1 MLRRAPFLL
10 GAGIVLSLA
19 CGDSS
24 GPADPPPLAGK
35 LVFASDRQDGTYL
48 QLYVA
53 DADGSDPEW
62 IRVGITRV
70 VSRIDVAPDGER
82 IAFTSADG
90 DLWVVNAD
98 GSGLLNLTNGARE
111 DNFPRWS
118 PDGEWIAFS
127 SHDGVQDDIVK
138 IRPDGSGLQPLTTDA
153 ANDALP
159 VWSPDGARLA
169 FTSNREGSI
178 QVFVMN
184 ADGSSQTRVST
195 GDGQNYAQDWSPDG
209 LAFAIGADRD
219 GGPPDYPFPDSVGL
233 FIMALDGAIVRK
245 LPGAQTPVP
254 FARFTPDGSRLAFE
268 QSVPNEDIL
277 IVNADGTELRP
288 LIQHSARDNSPAWGP
303 AR

>member
-1 MLRRAPFLL
+1 MLRRTPFLV
-10 GAGIVLSLA
+10 GAGIVSSLA

-53 DADGSDPEW
+53 EADGSDPEW

-90 DLWVVNAD
+90 DLWVVDAD
-98 GSGLLNLTNGARE
+98 GSGLLNLTNGARD

-118 PDGEWIAFS
+118 PDGEWIAFNS
-127 SHDGVQDDIVK
+127 YDGMQHDIYIV
-138 IRPDGSGLQPLTTDA
+138 RPDGRDLRPLTA
-153 ANDALP
+153 NPANDVIP
-159 VWSPDGARLA
+159 VWSPDGTMLT
-169 FTSNREGSI
+169 FTSSRDGTD
-178 QVFVMN
+178 QVYLMN
-184 ADGSSQTRVST
+184 ADGSSQLRIST
-195 GDGQNYAQDWSPDG
+195 GEGLSIVHDWAPDG
-209 LAFAIGADRD
+209 LSLAIGADRR
-219 GGPPDYPFPDSVGL
+219 GAFPDPPFPDSLGL
-233 FIMALDGAIVRK
+233 FIMALDGAILRQ
-245 LPGAQTPVP
+245 LPGAQSPVP

-277 IVNADGTELRP
+277 IVNADGTGLQP
-288 LIQHSARDNSPAWGP
+288 LVQHASRDRAPAWGP